1 MTSLRIFFIG
11 GMTSYR
17 ALFNWLTPYILIPTF
32 VAGPILQIIFF
43 AFVGRAAGVGDDE
56 FYLIGNSVQYAAI
69 PCLFAMGFAIGN
81 ERYFQTLGLLLASP
95 ARRIP
100 LFLGRAMP
108 VILNGFLVSVVAL
121 FGGALILRVS
131 LPLDALLPLVLVVM
145 VASFSC
151 TGLGLVMAAMSLR
164 VRETAVL
171 ANVLFGTLL
180 IFCGVNVPLSSMPSW
195 MQSVAAWLPM
205 THSISAARGLAASA
219 SWSTVLPA
227 VRAEVVIGLMYLAI
241 GMAMLRWLERESR
254 RHATLEIA

>member
-1 MTSLRIFFIG
+1 
-11 GMTSYR
+11 
-17 ALFNWLTPYILIPTF
+17 
-32 VAGPILQIIFF
+32 
-43 AFVGRAAGVGDDE
+43 
-56 FYLIGNSVQYAAI
+56 
-69 PCLFAMGFAIGN
+69 
-81 ERYFQTLGLLLASP
+81 
-95 ARRIP
+95 
-100 LFLGRAMP
+100 
-108 VILNGFLVSVVAL
+108 
-121 FGGALILRVS
+121 
-131 LPLDALLPLVLVVM
+131 M

-219 SWSTVLPA
+219 SWSTVLPD